1 MGKTAIITPLYI
13 SIAWTLLLSYQL
25 FTQTAVTTVV
35 DYIQTLSPEIGV
47 WLARRIDI
55 LVFVHSFAW
64 IFLLSSA
71 IPSVLLGKQRGVLV
85 QFVVCLTL
93 TFLAFII
100 KDLLAV
106 YELEPVNQMLSLYV
120 IFQNFSFA
128 IIYLSIPY
136 ILMLILDIHSR
147 RKAERQIFEE
157 Q

>member
-120 IFQNFSFA
+120 IFQN
-128 IIYLSIPY
+128 
-136 ILMLILDIHSR
+136 
-147 RKAERQIFEE
+147 
-157 Q
+157 

>member
-120 IFQNFSFA
+120 IFQNLSFA